1 MAKIILGVL
10 IGLILVTDTG
20 HRLVKMQWNHL
31 KQVSVVVYDAVT
43 K

>member
-20 HRLVKMQWNHL
+20 HRLVKMQWNHM
-31 KQVSVVVYDAVT
+31 KQVAVVVYNGAT

>member
-10 IGLILVTDTG
+10 IGFILVTDTG
-20 HRLVKMQWNHL
+20 HRLVKMQWNHM
-31 KQVSVVVYDAVT
+31 KQVATVVYTAVA